1 MTAIEAI
8 RAGQTLLAYI
18 VRADA
23 AADSTTF
30 FTGYDAS
37 FQGGFVVY
45 PAGGAVV
52 PHVHLPVV
60 RTVVGTSELLMVRS
74 GRCIVDIYDDDRAL
88 VTSRDLEA
96 GDLVL
101 SLSGG
106 HGFRMLEGTV
116 LLEVKQ
122 GPYSGQAEKERFDPS
137 GEPRPE

>member
-30 FTGYDAS
+30 FTGYDA
-37 FQGGFVVY
+37 
-45 PAGGAVV
+45 VV

-60 RTVVGTSELLMVRS
+60 RTVVGTSELLMGRS

-88 VTSRDLEA
+88 VTSRELEA

-116 LLEVKQ
+116 LLEGKQ